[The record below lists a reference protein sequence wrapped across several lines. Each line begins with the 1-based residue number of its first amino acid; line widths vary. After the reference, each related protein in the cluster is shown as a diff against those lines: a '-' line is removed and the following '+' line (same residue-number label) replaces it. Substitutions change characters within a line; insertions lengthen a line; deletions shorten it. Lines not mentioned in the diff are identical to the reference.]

1 MKVVIL
7 AGGKGTRLS
16 ELTKL
21 IPKPMVKIGPKPILI
36 HIIDIY
42 LKFGFRDFYILVGYK
57 SHIIKDYFTNF
68 KKINKPF
75 KFRSVNKDC
84 QITIIESGKNS
95 MTGGRLKKIKNFLK
109 KGEEFMFTYGDGISN
124 INIQKLLKFH
134 KKNKKLITVTAVRP
148 PARFGEIMI
157 EKNLVKS
164 FKEKPQVNQGWIN
177 GGFFV
182 AKFNFLDFIKND
194 KTILEK
200 KPLELASKR
209 KQLVA
214 FKHYKFWKCMDTIR
228 DRQELIN
235 IYKKS
240 KFN

>member
-57 SHIIKDYFTNF
+57 SYIIKDYFTNF